1 MIQALS
7 KIETDVEFFYEKGN
21 NKKITNVILFFFFF
35 QQMSFLMGD
44 DEDFSLKPFK
54 KGRKQGFTSFQNCI
68 RDFSQCNMI
77 KDRN

>member
-1 MIQALS
+1 
-7 KIETDVEFFYEKGN
+7 
-21 NKKITNVILFFFFF
+21 
-35 QQMSFLMGD
+35 MGD